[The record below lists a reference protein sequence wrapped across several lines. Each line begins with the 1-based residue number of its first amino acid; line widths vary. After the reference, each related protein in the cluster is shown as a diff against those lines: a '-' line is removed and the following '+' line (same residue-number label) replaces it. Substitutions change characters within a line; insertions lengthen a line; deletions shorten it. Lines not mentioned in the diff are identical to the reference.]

1 MKTNKFFWVIAMIA
15 FMVPEMAQ
23 EIAAAEP
30 EMAQEIA
37 AEEPEMAQE
46 IAAEEPVIITAP
58 DTTIEKTDYTL
69 SEQGITIAVS
79 YGSAYPADHA
89 YNNID
94 VTYFGVLAN
103 GSMTIS
109 AGENIRGIAVNGWA
123 KQNFSASCDY
133 GNIDYISDDA
143 ADAVGEPVLTISDI
157 NHTSVTI
164 SCDKQLRCFSIEV
177 YFSENP
183 DAPQEEAT
191 DTVRLEMV
199 RAVAQDYSE
208 DTTYSSEGAYSYW
221 LMLAPEAGYP
231 EVWLDLY
238 AAVKGDLSGEYSLYN
253 YNVGD
258 YTYVQLGASS
268 LDYEYAYDQEF
279 TITKSDSNYRIEGYV
294 IAKNDVQYEFVFEG
308 PVSFV
313 KEGDDEGV
321 ENVEPDSLR
330 SVKILQD
337 GQLLIL
343 RNGRRYTV
351 LGI

>member
-15 FMVPEMAQ
+15 FMVPK
-23 EIAAAEP
+23 
-30 EMAQEIA
+30 
-37 AEEPEMAQE
+37 MAQE

-58 DTTIEKTDYTL
+58 DTTIEKTAYTL

-123 KQNFSASCDY
+123 KQNFSASCDH
-133 GNIDYISDDA
+133 GNIDYISDEA

-157 NHTSVTI
+157 NHPSVTI

-183 DAPQEEAT
+183 DVPQEEAT

-279 TITKSDSNYRIEGYV
+279 TITKSGSNYRIEGYV

-313 KEGDDEGV
+313 KEGDEEGV
-321 ENVEPDSLR
+321 ENVEHESLR
-330 SVKILQD
+330 SVKIQQD
-337 GQLLIL
+337 GQLMIL
-343 RNGRRYTV
+343 RNGRKYTV

>member
-1 MKTNKFFWVIAMIA
+1 MSEKMTTEKIFMKTNKFFWVIAMIA
-15 FMVPEMAQ
+15 FMV
-23 EIAAAEP
+23 P

-58 DTTIEKTDYTL
+58 DTTIDKTAYTL
-69 SEQGITIAVS
+69 SDQGIT
-79 YGSAYPADHA
+79 
-89 YNNID
+89 
-94 VTYFGVLAN
+94 FGVLAN

-133 GNIDYISDDA
+133 GNIDYISDEA

-157 NHTSVTI
+157 NHPSVTI

-208 DTTYSSEGAYSYW
+208 DTTYSSEG
-221 LMLAPEAGYP
+221 
-231 EVWLDLY
+231 LDLY

-258 YTYVQLGASS
+258 YTYVQLSASS
-268 LDYEYAYDQEF
+268 LDYEYTYDQEF
-279 TITKSDSNYRIEGYV
+279 TITKSGSNYHIEGYV
-294 IAKNDVQYEFVFEG
+294 IAENDVQYEFVFEG

-313 KEGDDEGV
+313 KKGDEEGV
-321 ENVEPDSLR
+321 ENAEHDSLR

>member
-23 EIAAAEP
+23 EIAA
-30 EMAQEIA
+30 
-37 AEEPEMAQE
+37 EEPVMAQE

-58 DTTIEKTDYTL
+58 DTTIDKTAYTL
-69 SEQGITIAVS
+69 SDQGITIAVS

-258 YTYVQLGASS
+258 YTYVQLSASS

-351 LGI
+351 FGI

>member
-37 AEEPEMAQE
+37 AEEP
-46 IAAEEPVIITAP
+46 VIITAP
-58 DTTIEKTDYTL
+58 DTTIDKTAYTL

-133 GNIDYISDDA
+133 GNIDYISDEA
-143 ADAVGEPVLTISDI
+143 ADAVGEPVL
-157 NHTSVTI
+157 TI

-258 YTYVQLGASS
+258 YTFVQLSASS

-279 TITKSDSNYRIEGYV
+279 TITKSGSNYRIEGYV
-294 IAKNDVQYEFVFEG
+294 IAENDVSMNLCLKDLFR
-308 PVSFV
+308 
-313 KEGDDEGV
+313 
-321 ENVEPDSLR
+321 LR
-330 SVKILQD
+330 RPEKKRV
-337 GQLLIL
+337 
-343 RNGRRYTV
+343 
-351 LGI
+351 

>member
-23 EIAAAEP
+23 EIAA
-30 EMAQEIA
+30 
-37 AEEPEMAQE
+37 EEPVMAQE

-79 YGSAYPADHA
+79 YGSAYPADHE

-109 AGENIRGIAVNGWA
+109 ADENIRGIAVNGWA
-123 KQNFSASCDY
+123 KQNFSASCDH
-133 GNIDYISDDA
+133 GNIDYISDEA

-157 NHTSVTI
+157 NHPSVTI

-208 DTTYSSEGAYSYW
+208 DTTYSCEGAYSYW

-258 YTYVQLGASS
+258 YTYVQLSASS

-279 TITKSDSNYRIEGYV
+279 TITKSGSNYHIEGYV
-294 IAKNDVQYEFVFEG
+294 IAENDVQYEFVFEG

-313 KEGDDEGV
+313 KKGDEEGV
-321 ENVEPDSLR
+321 DNAEHDSLR

>member
-15 FMVPEMAQ
+15 FMV
-23 EIAAAEP
+23 P

-58 DTTIEKTDYTL
+58 DTTIDKTAYTL
-69 SEQGITIAVS
+69 ADQGITIAVS

-123 KQNFSASCDY
+123 KQNFTASCDH
-133 GNIDYISDDA
+133 GNIDYISDEA
-143 ADAVGEPVLTISDI
+143 ADAVGEPVLTISD
-157 NHTSVTI
+157 SVTI

-279 TITKSDSNYRIEGYV
+279 TITKSGSNYRIEGYV

-313 KEGDDEGV
+313 KEGDEEGV
-321 ENVEPDSLR
+321 ENVEHESLR

-337 GQLLIL
+337 GQLMIL

>member
-1 MKTNKFFWVIAMIA
+1 MSEKMTTEKIFMKTNKFFWVIAMIA
-15 FMVPEMAQ
+15 FMVPK
-23 EIAAAEP
+23 
-30 EMAQEIA
+30 
-37 AEEPEMAQE
+37 MAQE

-58 DTTIEKTDYTL
+58 DTTIEKTAYTL

-123 KQNFSASCDY
+123 KQNFSASCDH
-133 GNIDYISDDA
+133 GNIDYISDEA

-157 NHTSVTI
+157 NHPSVTI

-183 DAPQEEAT
+183 DVPQEEAT

-279 TITKSDSNYRIEGYV
+279 TITKSGSNYRIEGYV

-313 KEGDDEGV
+313 KEGDEEGV
-321 ENVEPDSLR
+321 ENVEHESLR
-330 SVKILQD
+330 SVKIQQD
-337 GQLLIL
+337 GQLMIL
-343 RNGRRYTV
+343 RNGRKYTV

>member
-15 FMVPEMAQ
+15 FMVPV
-23 EIAAAEP
+23 
-30 EMAQEIA
+30 
-37 AEEPEMAQE
+37 MAQE

-58 DTTIEKTDYTL
+58 DTTIDKTAYTL
-69 SEQGITIAVS
+69 SDQGITIAVS

-123 KQNFSASCDY
+123 KQNFSASCDH
-133 GNIDYISDDA
+133 GNIDYISDEA
-143 ADAVGEPVLTISDI
+143 ADAVGEPVLTISDV
-157 NHTSVTI
+157 NHPSVTI

-258 YTYVQLGASS
+258 YTYVQLSASS
-268 LDYEYAYDQEF
+268 LDYEYTYDQEF
-279 TITKSDSNYRIEGYV
+279 TITKSGSNYHIEGYV
-294 IAKNDVQYEFVFEG
+294 IAENDVQYEFVFEG

-351 LGI
+351 FGI

>member
-23 EIAAAEP
+23 K
-30 EMAQEIA
+30 
-37 AEEPEMAQE
+37 

-123 KQNFSASCDY
+123 KQNFSASCDH
-133 GNIDYISDDA
+133 GNIDYISDEA

-157 NHTSVTI
+157 NHPSVTI

-258 YTYVQLGASS
+258 YTYVQLSASS
-268 LDYEYAYDQEF
+268 LDYEYTYDQEF
-279 TITKSDSNYRIEGYV
+279 TITKSDSNYHIEGYV
-294 IAKNDVQYEFVFEG
+294 IAENDVQYEFVFEG

-313 KEGDDEGV
+313 KEGDEEGV
-321 ENVEPDSLR
+321 ENAEHDSLR

-351 LGI
+351 FGI

>member
-23 EIAAAEP
+23 EIAAEEP

-37 AEEPEMAQE
+37 AEEPVMAQE

-58 DTTIEKTDYTL
+58 DTTIDKTAYTL
-69 SEQGITIAVS
+69 SDQGITIAVS

-133 GNIDYISDDA
+133 GNIDYISDEA

-157 NHTSVTI
+157 NHPSVTI

-238 AAVKGDLSGEYSLYN
+238 AAVKGDLS
-253 YNVGD
+253 V
-258 YTYVQLGASS
+258 GASS

-279 TITKSDSNYRIEGYV
+279 TITKSGSNYRIEGYV
-294 IAKNDVQYEFVFEG
+294 IAENDVQYEFVFEG

-313 KEGDDEGV
+313 KKGDEEGV

-337 GQLLIL
+337 GQLMIL
-343 RNGRRYTV
+343 RNGRKYTV

>member
-23 EIAAAEP
+23 EIAA
-30 EMAQEIA
+30 
-37 AEEPEMAQE
+37 EEPVMAQE

-58 DTTIEKTDYTL
+58 DTTIDKTAYTL
-69 SEQGITIAVS
+69 SDQGITIAVS
-79 YGSAYPADHA
+79 YGSAYH
-89 YNNID
+89 
-94 VTYFGVLAN
+94 
-103 GSMTIS
+103 
-109 AGENIRGIAVNGWA
+109 
-123 KQNFSASCDY
+123 
-133 GNIDYISDDA
+133 GNIDYISDEA

-157 NHTSVTI
+157 NHPSVTI

-258 YTYVQLGASS
+258 YTYVQLSASS

-279 TITKSDSNYRIEGYV
+279 TITKSGSNYHIEGYV
-294 IAKNDVQYEFVFEG
+294 IAENDVQYEFVFEG

-313 KEGDDEGV
+313 KKGDEEGV
-321 ENVEPDSLR
+321 ENAEHDSLR

-343 RNGRRYTV
+343 RNGRRFAPAKVFARNKNNYGKYKTRNY
-351 LGI
+351 

>member
-15 FMVPEMAQ
+15 FMV
-23 EIAAAEP
+23 P

-58 DTTIEKTDYTL
+58 DTTIDKTAYTL

-133 GNIDYISDDA
+133 GNIGYISDEA

-157 NHTSVTI
+157 NHPSVTI

-258 YTYVQLGASS
+258 YTFVQLGASS

-279 TITKSDSNYRIEGYV
+279 TITKSGSNYRIEGYV
-294 IAKNDVQYEFVFEG
+294 IAENDVQYEFVFEG
-308 PVSFV
+308 PVSFEAAGEEESVESIGTDSSQPV
-313 KEGDDEGV
+313 KF
-321 ENVEPDSLR
+321 L
-330 SVKILQD
+330 KD
-337 GQLLIL
+337 GQLFIH
-343 RNGRRYTV
+343 RSGRTYTV
-351 LGI
+351 LGM

>member
-15 FMVPEMAQ
+15 FMVPK
-23 EIAAAEP
+23 
-30 EMAQEIA
+30 
-37 AEEPEMAQE
+37 MAQE

-58 DTTIEKTDYTL
+58 DTTIDKTAYTL
-69 SEQGITIAVS
+69 ADQGITIAVS

-94 VTYFGVLAN
+94 VTYFSVLAN

-253 YNVGD
+253 DNVGD

-313 KEGDDEGV
+313 KEGDEEGV

-337 GQLLIL
+337 GQLIIL

>member
-23 EIAAAEP
+23 EIAAA
-30 EMAQEIA
+30 
-37 AEEPEMAQE
+37 EPEMAQE

>member
-15 FMVPEMAQ
+15 FMV
-23 EIAAAEP
+23 P